1 MLSASSL
8 SRSPR
13 KQMAADENKMA
24 DNSDSPTPHHAT
36 MYDQSYQTRAL
47 SRNIWFIPI
56 PTANLFSLNDF

>member
-24 DNSDSPTPHHAT
+24 DTNDRPTPHHAT
-36 MYDQSYQTRAL
+36 MYDQSYQTREL
-47 SRNIWFIPI
+47 SRNIWFIAVFLW
-56 PTANLFSLNDF
+56 TDV